1 MRESPLRELALC
13 YLEKAAEMR
22 LARIVENRLRSAAA
36 KCERERV
43 ILKQLVTYRV
53 ERVERHNASITSAM
67 AIAKRKT
74 ATYIFEACFRPASF
88 ATCRGD
94 GAGFQDG
101 DGPWRQ

>member
-1 MRESPLRELALC
+1 
-13 YLEKAAEMR
+13 
-22 LARIVENRLRSAAA
+22 
-36 KCERERV
+36 
-43 ILKQLVTYRV
+43 
-53 ERVERHNASITSAM
+53 M

-74 ATYIFEACFRPASF
+74 ATYIFEARFRPASF

>member
-1 MRESPLRELALC
+1 
-13 YLEKAAEMR
+13 
-22 LARIVENRLRSAAA
+22 
-36 KCERERV
+36 
-43 ILKQLVTYRV
+43 
-53 ERVERHNASITSAM
+53 M

-94 GAGFQDG
+94 GAGSQGG